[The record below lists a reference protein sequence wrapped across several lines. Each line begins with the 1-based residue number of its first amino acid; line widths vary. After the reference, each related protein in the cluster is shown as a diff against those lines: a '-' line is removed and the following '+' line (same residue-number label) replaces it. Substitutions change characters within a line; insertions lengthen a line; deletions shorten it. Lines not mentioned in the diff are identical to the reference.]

1 LSRRR
6 PLTITAGVR
15 VTDHALAVIGYQQ
28 PMARAVGVLLEPS
41 AAVFASDLINIEG
54 YRRGADPV
62 VVDFRQ
68 PREFAELGRANAK
81 VAHGQ
86 DYRPPIASSRAR
98 AGSGT
103 CNCRLQAAALSC
115 RRASRGRLGCPTAKA
130 QSDARAMKV
139 PGLSLHWVNRRLAV
153 R

>member
-1 LSRRR
+1 
-6 PLTITAGVR
+6 LTITAGVR

-86 DYRPPIASSRAR
+86 DYRPPIASSRAEPGAEPAIADSKR
-98 AGSGT
+98 PPSVAGARVAVGWGA
-103 CNCRLQAAALSC
+103 RPLKP
-115 RRASRGRLGCPTAKA
+115 SRMRV
-130 QSDARAMKV
+130 Q
-139 PGLSLHWVNRRLAV
+139 
-153 R
+153 